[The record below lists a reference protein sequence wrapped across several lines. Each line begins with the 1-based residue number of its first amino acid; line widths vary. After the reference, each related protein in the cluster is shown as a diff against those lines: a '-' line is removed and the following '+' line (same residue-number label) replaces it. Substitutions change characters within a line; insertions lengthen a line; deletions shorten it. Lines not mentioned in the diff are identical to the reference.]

1 MGDEE
6 LFHLLGRDVLPSS
19 DDHVLDATDDLA
31 VSVFQE
37 DVLVSANIIIL
48 EVMKDVSKL
57 KYKHNGRNPK

>member
-1 MGDEE
+1 MSDEE

-31 VSVFQE
+31 ISVFQE

-48 EVMKDVSKL
+48 EVMKDVS
-57 KYKHNGRNPK
+57 